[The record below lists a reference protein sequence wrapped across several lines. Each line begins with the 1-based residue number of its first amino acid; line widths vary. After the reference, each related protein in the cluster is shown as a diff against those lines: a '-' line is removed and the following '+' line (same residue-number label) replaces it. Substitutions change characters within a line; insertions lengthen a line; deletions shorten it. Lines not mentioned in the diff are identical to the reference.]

1 MSRLFNISEA
11 SNIAVHSLAMMA
23 NSKEHVS
30 ATQLSEALHLSK
42 NHIAKV
48 LQILARHRLITSTR
62 GPKGGFVLNRPASE
76 ISIYDIFVIIDG
88 KPEIDRCRIPDGFCP
103 FDECVFGDVQHKL
116 FDEYKHYYM
125 HRTIE
130 EIALK
135 KENN

>member
-1 MSRLFNISEA
+1 MSKLFNISEA

-23 NSKEHVS
+23 NRTEHLS
-30 ATQLSEALHLSK
+30 ATQLSEALHLSR
-42 NHIAKV
+42 NHLAKV
-48 LQILARHRLITSTR
+48 LQMLARHGLITSTR

-88 KPEIDRCRIPDGFCP
+88 KPEIDHCRIAEGFCP

-130 EIALK
+130 EIALF
-135 KENN
+135 KEKN

>member
-1 MSRLFNISEA
+1 MSKLFNISEA

-23 NSKEHVS
+23 NHKEHLS

-48 LQILARHRLITSTR
+48 LQMLARHRLITSTR

-76 ISIYDIFVIIDG
+76 ISIFEIFEIVDG
-88 KPEIDRCRIPDGFCP
+88 TPKVDHCRSVEGFCP
-103 FDECVFGDVQHKL
+103 FDACVFGDIQQKL
-116 FDEYKHYYM
+116 FEEYKHYYM